1 MSNLKAQMSK
11 VGSKYN
17 RIPRPLRGL
26 QLPHEQTSSKSAS
39 KPVISCQI
47 CGSKKL
53 KSVLFLGY
61 IPPVNAMPPIGSTPK
76 EELSFPLE
84 LLRCADCTLVQIG
97 LEVAPEIL
105 FPPTYPYVS
114 GSTKVLRENF
124 ANLHRESCEILKLK
138 KEDLIVDIGSN
149 DGTLLSNFKNDGHRV
164 LGVEPTN
171 AGKLA
176 IAAGIPTEISFFS
189 KEKAA
194 ELKKQYGA
202 ARLITA
208 ANVFAH
214 IGGIHSI
221 VDGILNWL
229 GPEGVF
235 ISESHYLLSLIQTL
249 QYDTIY
255 HEHLRYYSV
264 KSLSHLL
271 ESHGL
276 EVFHVKKIP
285 SHGGSIRV
293 YSALKGK
300 FPRNASVDEFLKE
313 EERAGLTDGSALKT
327 FREKVIQSKLDLM
340 VSLSELKK
348 SGARIF
354 GISAPSR
361 ASTLIN
367 YTGLDDGI
375 VDAVME
381 IATSPKTGK
390 YIPGTKIPV
399 LDEKKLFED
408 QPEYA
413 LLFSWHIAT
422 ELIEKL
428 RQKGFRGKFIIPL
441 PEPRVV

>member
-1 MSNLKAQMSK
+1 MPMKSIKQLHSEKKLYDRAPRSFHQHHRNTVSAKA
-11 VGSKYN
+11 
-17 RIPRPLRGL
+17 
-26 QLPHEQTSSKSAS
+26 TS
-39 KPVISCQI
+39 KPITSCQI
-47 CGSKKL
+47 CGSKNFS
-53 KSVLFLGY
+53 SVLFLGY
-61 IPPVNAMPPIGSTPK
+61 IPPVNAMPAIGSMPK
-76 EELSFPLE
+76 EERAFPLE
-84 LLRCADCTLVQIG
+84 LLRCAGCTLVQIG

-124 ANLHRESCEILKLK
+124 ADLHRESCGMLKLK

-176 IAAGIPTEISFFS
+176 IAAGIPTEISFFN

-194 ELKKQYGA
+194 ELKKQYGES
-202 ARLITA
+202 RLMTA

-229 GPEGVF
+229 EPNGVF
-235 ISESHYLLSLIQTL
+235 ISESHYLFSLIQTL

-264 KSLSHLL
+264 ESLEALFAA
-271 ESHGL
+271 HGM

-293 YSALKGK
+293 YSARKGQ
-300 FPRNASVDEFLKE
+300 FPRNASVNEFLKQE
-313 EERAGLTDGSALKT
+313 DQAGLTDGSALKT

-340 VSLSELKK
+340 ALFRELKK

-367 YTGLDDGI
+367 YTGLDDGL
-375 VDAVME
+375 VDAIME

-413 LLFSWHIAT
+413 LLFSWHIAA
-422 ELIEKL
+422 ELTEKL

-441 PEPRVV
+441 PEPRIV

>member
-1 MSNLKAQMSK
+1 MPM
-11 VGSKYN
+11 
-17 RIPRPLRGL
+17 
-26 QLPHEQTSSKSAS
+26 KSE
-39 KPVISCQI
+39 PITVCQI
-47 CGSKKL
+47 CQNKNLS
-53 KSVLFLGY
+53 SVLFLGY
-61 IPPVNAMPPIGSTPK
+61 IPPVNAMPAIGSTPI

-84 LLRCADCTLVQIG
+84 LLRCHECTLVQIG
-97 LEVAPEIL
+97 LAVAPEIL

-124 ANLHRESCEILKLK
+124 ADLHRESCEMLKLK
-138 KEDLIVDIGSN
+138 KDDLVVDIGSN
-149 DGTLLSNFKNDGHRV
+149 DGTLLSNFKSDGHRV

-221 VDGILNWL
+221 VDGILDWL
-229 GPEGVF
+229 GSDGVF
-235 ISESHYLLSLIQTL
+235 ISESHYLLSFIETL

-264 KSLSHLL
+264 KSLSYLL
-271 ESHGL
+271 ERHGL

-293 YSALKGK
+293 YSARKGQY
-300 FPRNASVDEFLKE
+300 PRNLSVDEFLNE
-313 EERAGLTDGSALKT
+313 EERAGLTNGNALQA
-327 FREKVIQSKLDLM
+327 FRRKVIQSKLDLM
-340 VSLSELKK
+340 ALLSELKK

-375 VDAVME
+375 IDAVME
-381 IATSPKTGK
+381 ISTSPKVGK

-399 LDEKKLFED
+399 LDEKKLFEE

-413 LLFSWHIAT
+413 LLFSWHIAA
-422 ELIEKL
+422 ELTEKL
-428 RQKGFRGKFIIPL
+428 RQKGFRGKFIVPL
-441 PEPRVV
+441 PEPHIL